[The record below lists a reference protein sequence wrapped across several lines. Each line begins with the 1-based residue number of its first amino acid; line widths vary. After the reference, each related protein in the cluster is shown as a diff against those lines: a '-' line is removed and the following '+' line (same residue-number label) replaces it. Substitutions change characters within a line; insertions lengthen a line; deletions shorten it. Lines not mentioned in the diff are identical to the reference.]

1 MALIPLQ
8 SGREPIGTYDC
19 LDTDLPNIL
28 GGEVGQLRYVALT
41 FPDLYAPDGGD
52 GYVGVWPA
60 ATRPLV
66 TVQLVSGRRPLFLT
80 DDGLANYGTL
90 YGSVIGG
97 TAGQVVT
104 GTVVGP
110 SSAVASGKCTLW
122 DKMGLYGITLDAV
135 DTTPVTG
142 LTPTNPTLTGGAALY
157 ATATGQVTP
166 NAGAAFENVVI
177 GRMVEFTTNGSLVNT
192 PANLVTAL
200 NSPSGTTGTVLW
212 PFTQAVIH
220 FNPEI

>member
-1 MALIPLQ
+1 MALIPQQ
-8 SGREPIGTYDC
+8 SGREPVGTYDA

-28 GGEVGQLRYVALT
+28 GGEVAQLRYVALT
-41 FPDLYAPDGGD
+41 FPDLYAPDGDD

-80 DDGLANYGTL
+80 DDGLAGYGTL
-90 YGSVIGG
+90 YGSVVGG
-97 TAGQVVT
+97 TAGQVIQ
-104 GTVVGP
+104 GAQLGP
-110 SSAVASGKCTLW
+110 HSGLGSGKCTLW
-122 DKMGLYGITLDAV
+122 DKMGLYGVTLDAV

-142 LTPTNPTLTGGAALY
+142 LTPTNPTLVGGAPLY
-157 ATATGQVTP
+157 ATATGQITP
-166 NAGAAFENVVI
+166 NVGVAFEVVVVA
-177 GRMVEFTTNGSLVNT
+177 RLVEFTTNGSLVNT
-192 PANLVTAL
+192 PSNLVSAL